1 MRERRAIGRTRVD
14 ASGSVLPIGQYKL
27 FECDVLDLTDHGAR
41 LDVGRLGNVLGDEF
55 DFSFDNF
62 RTIRKC
68 KKIWHQASFIGVAFV
83 KEK

>member
-14 ASGSVLPIGQYKL
+14 ASGSVLPIGEYKL
-27 FECDVLDLTDHGAR
+27 FHCDVLDLTDQGAR
-41 LDVGRLGNVLGDEF
+41 LDVGRLGELLGDEF

-68 KKIWHQASFIGVAFV
+68 KKIWHHASFIGVAFV